1 MARPCGRLS
10 VAEGGQLRQGIARD
24 SFVPSMTSMSTF
36 LRLVSCFDLARIV
49 ALRPILAG
57 DEVTVF
63 HAQREREKLAFVLLC
78 R

>member
-1 MARPCGRLS
+1 MARPCCRLS

-24 SFVPSMTSMSTF
+24 RFVPSMSTF

-63 HAQREREKLAFVLLC
+63 HAQREREKFAFVLLC